1 MSFISQHL
9 PEPVGKDWITL
20 LLLNLFLVLNLFLA
34 FSVFAVSVFCGPLVL
49 FSTNKRK
56 ERAATSRVQWGVP
69 LALLS

>member
-20 LLLNLFLVLNLFLA
+20 LLLNLFLA